1 MEESA
6 MSSVS
11 KTSSERTAKS
21 PRTEEA
27 ASAQP
32 KKFTVIEPGARSVTA
47 ELTEIVENRD
57 LLVLLVRRDLLVR
70 YVQTVL
76 GLGWGVIQPLVTM
89 VIFTI
94 FFGHLANVNSEGVPY
109 ALFSLAALV
118 PWTYFSNGINAAG
131 TSVLNTSTMISKIYF
146 PRLFI
151 PLSPL
156 LAVFVDFLVAFG
168 VLVILMIA
176 YQQTPTPGALAL
188 PLLVAV
194 MLLGTFGV
202 GFWLAALGSR
212 YRDVRYV
219 TPFLVQVLL
228 FVTPI
233 VYSASVVPS
242 PWRYVYALN
251 PLVGVVDGFRS
262 GLLGTGPFPW
272 SLVAIG
278 AASSCVL
285 AATGTRYFT
294 RTARYFADLA

>member
-1 MEESA
+1 
-6 MSSVS
+6 MSSLS
-11 KTSSERTAKS
+11 KATPERTAEPPPITGERADEHAK
-21 PRTEEA
+21 RTTLIA
-27 ASAQP
+27 
-32 KKFTVIEPGARSVTA
+32 PGARSTTA
-47 ELTEIVENRD
+47 ELREILENRD

-70 YVQTVL
+70 YIQTVL
-76 GLGWGVIQPLVTM
+76 GLGWGIVQPLVTM

-94 FFGHLANVNSEGVPY
+94 FFGHLAGVSSNGVPY

-118 PWTYFSNGINAAG
+118 PWTYFSNGVTNAG

-146 PRLFI
+146 PRLLL

-176 YQQTPTPGALAL
+176 YQRPPTLGALAL
-188 PLLVAV
+188 PLLVII

-212 YRDVRYV
+212 YRDVRYI
-219 TPFLVQVLL
+219 TPFLVQILL

-233 VYSASVVPS
+233 VYAASVVPT
-242 PWRYVYALN
+242 PWRYVYAVN

-272 SLVAIG
+272 ALVAIG
-278 AASSCVL
+278 GVSSCILV
-285 AATGTRYFT
+285 ATGTRYFT